1 MSNLNESS
9 STSNTGNLNELAKNT
24 NTSNTSISS
33 NTNINTNI
41 NSNTN
46 NLNMNNIEEIGEPK
60 SKTSLHRINEFELGE
75 RSKKN
80 ALIVV
85 NMQNCF
91 FRGGSLSMI
100 PSENINDDVVKEKEF
115 VRKINKLIGL
125 FEEDV
130 DYFNAGLA
138 GSPVIA
144 GVINPIDD
152 VDSDMKYLEG
162 SYQTGTRKKYFF
174 DHIVYTQTA
183 YPPDHKSFS
192 SHHYLREKK
201 QKLKE
206 LITTKN
212 MTYQAAFN
220 NIKEDNL
227 DKHFWAYVNG
237 NFENTGMNQF
247 NNDTESNTNTN
258 TKLWSD
264 HALMDGSDVIIE
276 NQMCYRGIEF
286 HPRLNIAPLYRPN
299 ANINPQ
305 VYINKPQVDGRGRII
320 WLEGDNKSSPKSAF
334 MNDKEQSTGLSE
346 FLKTND
352 VEQVYVVG
360 LFRDIMVEATLTDA
374 IKNGFENVNLIY
386 DATLPF
392 GIPTNDT
399 KVNNKYYFKDKTEI
413 QQYIENQE
421 SSDIVEEF
429 QNFLN
434 ENNPWTQA
442 LEKKNINVINSS
454 SILETIKIGK
464 EGTSCGFV
472 PESLIK
478 NFDLFFKTGTTTSRK
493 KIN

>member
-1 MSNLNESS
+1 MNNVEE
-9 STSNTGNLNELAKNT
+9 TQGTTK
-24 NTSNTSISS
+24 TSI
-33 NTNINTNI
+33 
-41 NSNTN
+41 
-46 NLNMNNIEEIGEPK
+46 
-60 SKTSLHRINEFELGE
+60 HRINEFELGE

-115 VRKINKLIGL
+115 VRKINQLIGL
-125 FEEDV
+125 FEEDI

-144 GVINPIDD
+144 GQINPIDD
-152 VDSDMKYLEG
+152 TESDMKYLEG

-201 QKLKE
+201 QKIKE

-220 NIKEDNL
+220 KVKEDNL
-227 DKHFWAYVNG
+227 EKHFWAYVNG
-237 NFENTGMNQF
+237 NFENVGMSQF
-247 NNDTESNTNTN
+247 DNDKENNNNNNSNTK

-264 HALMDGSDVIIE
+264 HALIDGSDVIIE

-299 ANINPQ
+299 PNINPQ
-305 VYINKPQVDGRGRII
+305 VYINKPKVDGRGKII
-320 WLEGDNKSSPKSAF
+320 WLEGNDNSSPKSAF
-334 MNDKEQSTGLSE
+334 MNDQEQSTGLSE

-360 LFRDIMVEATLTDA
+360 LFRDIMVETTLVDA
-374 IKNGFENVNLIY
+374 VKNGFENVNLIY

-392 GIPTNDT
+392 GIPNNET
-399 KVNNKYYFKDKTEI
+399 KVNNKYYFKDKAEI
-413 QQYIENQE
+413 QQYLENTNSTDIIEE
-421 SSDIVEEF
+421 LEE
-429 QNFLN
+429 FLN
-434 ENNPWTQA
+434 ENNPWTQT
-442 LEKKNINVINSS
+442 LEKENINIINSS
-454 SILETIKIGK
+454 SILEAIKIGK
-464 EGTSCGFV
+464 EGASCGFV

-493 KIN
+493 KTN